1 MDFRD
6 GSAIEASG
14 SSSSELFAVEVRT
27 VSNFPFALDDGFIVD
42 NNWRRIHFA
51 KFSNPRIGIPNP
63 AGHFN
68 PIADQQQLFSYETAE
83 ALRNMFIAHC
93 NLTHHA
99 VALETR
105 LVKVQLVTTF
115 KEIELGVTPP
125 MSLHGSIKS
134 LILQPRRSESEKKDQ
149 ETQEKN
155 VESKDISDPKGS
167 NKKGSSKK

>member
-14 SSSSELFAVEVRT
+14 SSSSELFAVEART
-27 VSNFPFALDDGFIVD
+27 ISNFPFMLDDGFIVD

-51 KFSNPRIGIPNP
+51 KHSNSKIGIPNP

-68 PIADQQQLFSYETAE
+68 PIADQQQLFGYETAE

-134 LILQPRRSESEKKDQ
+134 LILQPRRPESEKKDPESQ
-149 ETQEKN
+149 DQNTQ
-155 VESKDISDPKGS
+155 SKDIPDPKGS
-167 NKKGSSKK
+167 TKKSPSKK